1 MIFKL
6 SGPIELTT
14 AVIAAEFPIFVMSP
28 HMILQV
34 PFGDK
39 EFSIETT
46 IGQLNFFKWAIEN
59 KVIHYI
65 ENNYEEIETD
75 MNNNNSISKTKKH
88 NDSLGKIRKR
98 REELSKFTS
107 KSLKKEKFDI
117 VVKFG

>member
-39 EFSIETT
+39 VLGADLALIVAMAIVRLQMHIEVAFLCELVSTEVAAV
-46 IGQLNFFKWAIEN
+46 GL
-59 KVIHYI
+59 
-65 ENNYEEIETD
+65 
-75 MNNNNSISKTKKH
+75 
-88 NDSLGKIRKR
+88 DS
-98 REELSKFTS
+98 
-107 KSLKKEKFDI
+107 
-117 VVKFG
+117 